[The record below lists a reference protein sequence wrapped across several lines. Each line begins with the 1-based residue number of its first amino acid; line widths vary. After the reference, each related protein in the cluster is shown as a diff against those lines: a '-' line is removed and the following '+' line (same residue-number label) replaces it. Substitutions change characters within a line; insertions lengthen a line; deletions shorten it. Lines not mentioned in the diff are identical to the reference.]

1 MSGSQTNKA
10 GRSDGQADPEIDREF
25 SVQFEASYRAFW
37 LIAAGVVND
46 AALAEDVVQEAA
58 IIALN
63 KLGEFEQGTNFKAWM
78 GQIVRYVALNH
89 FRKQR
94 HRRTAPLDPAIL
106 EQAVLPSRSTEP
118 VPELKLSGRGE
129 LPAGQHHFDDIVV
142 QALDSL
148 SEAARA
154 CLLLRTVEG
163 LSYAEVASL
172 LSIPEGTAMSHVH
185 RARRQLRD
193 RLTEP
198 TEGVLKRGTR

>member
-1 MSGSQTNKA
+1 MSGFQTNNE
-10 GRSDGQADPEIDREF
+10 GRPGGQANPDIEQEF
-25 SVQFEASYRAFW
+25 SAQFEASYRAFW

-58 IIALN
+58 IIALD

-89 FRKQR
+89 FRKHR
-94 HRRTAPLDPAIL
+94 HRRSAPLDPAIM
-106 EQAVLPSRSTEP
+106 EQVVLPSRSSEP
-118 VPELKLSGRGE
+118 IPELKLSGRGQ

-148 SEAARA
+148 TEVARA

-172 LSIPEGTAMSHVH
+172 LEIPEGTAMSHVH

-193 RLTEP
+193 CLTEP
-198 TEGVLKRGTR
+198 TDRVSKREVR